1 MKLSFLGAAKT
12 VTGSA
17 HLIEAGGKRLL
28 VDFGMFQGSDADL
41 IQELPCTASEIDYI
55 VATHAHIDHTGH
67 LPLLVKQ
74 GFEGPIYSTSAT
86 AELAAIL
93 LADSAHI
100 QKMDTEWEN
109 KKRER
114 QGLPP
119 VEPLYNAQDAARTLI
134 DVLRVV
140 QDAASVKVF

>member
-74 GFEGPIYSTSAT
+74 GFEGPDLQHQRDGGTGCNFAGRQCTYPEDGYRVGEQKAGASGSAP
-86 AELAAIL
+86 
-93 LADSAHI
+93 
-100 QKMDTEWEN
+100 
-109 KKRER
+109 R
-114 QGLPP
+114 
-119 VEPLYNAQDAARTLI
+119 
-134 DVLRVV
+134 
-140 QDAASVKVF
+140 